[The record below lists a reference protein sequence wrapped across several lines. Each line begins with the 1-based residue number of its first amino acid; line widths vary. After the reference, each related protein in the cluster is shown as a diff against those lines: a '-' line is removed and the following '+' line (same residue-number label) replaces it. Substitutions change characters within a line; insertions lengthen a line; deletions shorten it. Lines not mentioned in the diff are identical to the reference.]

1 MKHHLSTRP
10 PTVMYCTWN
19 SSREQ
24 DVMLSFLS
32 LNQNSISAFLDISC
46 LWTSFSISLQI
57 GLLQSQSQ
65 GWQNH
70 SVTTRTGC
78 SSLSAK
84 WVKSQLVLN
93 LAQPFIISQLHL
105 TQHIWPP
112 LGVVGIF
119 IQKMWW
125 HAYLKHLPKQ
135 RTEAKPRL
143 RVPLGNGKRSWQ
155 CGPEGPSKNHGER
168 STW

>member
-1 MKHHLSTRP
+1 MLNCLTAIPAQTRVVIPHSCWISVLSSVKVPHPSCKFLHHRELCDTFYYRHTKQKKKELFSYPFPGLYVLFSEMKHHLSTHP

-78 SSLSAK
+78 SSLSA
-84 WVKSQLVLN
+84 
-93 LAQPFIISQLHL
+93 
-105 TQHIWPP
+105 
-112 LGVVGIF
+112 
-119 IQKMWW
+119 
-125 HAYLKHLPKQ
+125 
-135 RTEAKPRL
+135 
-143 RVPLGNGKRSWQ
+143 
-155 CGPEGPSKNHGER
+155 
-168 STW
+168 